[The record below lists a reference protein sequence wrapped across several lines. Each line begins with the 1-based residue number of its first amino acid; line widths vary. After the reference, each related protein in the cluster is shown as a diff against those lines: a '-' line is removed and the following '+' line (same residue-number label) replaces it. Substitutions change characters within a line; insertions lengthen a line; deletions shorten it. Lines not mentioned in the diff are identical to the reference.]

1 MQTLPSAVHPRI
13 VRNPE
18 IVGGAPTIL
27 GTRVPVRA
35 VACLWRATGD
45 RDLVMRNY
53 PHLSAEDVDAA
64 LRFYAEHR
72 SEIDAEL
79 LAEEQDSD

>member
-1 MQTLPSAVHPRI
+1 M
-13 VRNPE
+13 
-18 IVGGAPTIL
+18 
-27 GTRVPVRA
+27 RA
-35 VACLWRATGD
+35 VVCLWRAAGD
-45 RDLVMRNY
+45 RDLVIRNY